1 MITVKAL
8 SKHSGVSE
16 HAVRY
21 YSRIGLLKPS
31 RNPDNG
37 YRLFDRTDVTRL
49 RFIRHAQYLGFSLSE
64 IAEIL
69 QDADQGSSPCS
80 KVREYMRS
88 RIDENRKKIRELQD
102 LQVRMEHALET
113 WEHLPDKEPDTKVV
127 CHLIEKAHD
136 TKH

>member
-21 YSRIGLLKPS
+21 YSRIGLLQPS

-49 RFIRHAQYLGFSLSE
+49 RFIRHAQGLGFSLGE

-69 QDADQGSSPCS
+69 QDADHGSSPCP
-80 KVREYMRS
+80 KVREFIKA
-88 RIDENRKKIRELQD
+88 RINDNAIKIRELQE
-102 LQVRMEHALET
+102 LQSRMQHALSVWKE
-113 WEHLPDKEPDTKVV
+113 LPDKEPDPHVI
-127 CHLIEKAHD
+127 CHLIDQAFESKN
-136 TKH
+136 

>member
-49 RFIRHAQYLGFSLSE
+49 RFIRHAQNLGFSLSE

-69 QDADQGSSPCS
+69 EDADLGHSPCT
-80 KVREYMRS
+80 KVRDYIRS
-88 RIDENRKKIRELQD
+88 RIEENRNNIQGLQD
-102 LQVRMEHALET
+102 LQARMEQALAV
-113 WEHLPDKEPDTKVV
+113 WEQLPNKEPNAKVI
-127 CHLIEKAHD
+127 CHLIDQAFE
-136 TKH
+136 TKN

>member
-49 RFIRHAQYLGFSLSE
+49 RFIRHAQNLGFSLSE
-64 IAEIL
+64 I
-69 QDADQGSSPCS
+69 DPRGCGPGPF
-80 KVREYMRS
+80 
-88 RIDENRKKIRELQD
+88 
-102 LQVRMEHALET
+102 ALYKGT
-113 WEHLPDKEPDTKVV
+113 
-127 CHLIEKAHD
+127 
-136 TKH
+136 